1 LINMAR
7 FRAVTSSGAVNMPQ
21 LLIANYAG
29 EMPMRSAKPQATR
42 PLAECRK
49 LHSTAEKAHV

>member
-1 LINMAR
+1 
-7 FRAVTSSGAVNMPQ
+7 MPQ